1 MLSLRLTEIIC
12 CAGLLIYLLPVFFCL
27 REPSR
32 NPLDQLR
39 QNKRDVPISLPLP
52 PPAANFNTSVP
63 TLSLTPSQEPSFV
76 LFPGQ
81 AQDPIAII
89 PILGPSNDF
98 NSSRTPTSDGTDRNG
113 CPSRALVM
121 GYYPDWVS
129 FTFPPEKIDF
139 KRFDWIDFAFAVP
152 NTKFALQWDE
162 PQTAPKLLKRLV
174 SLAHAANTKV
184 KLSIGGW
191 TGSKHFSPAVSTD
204 QSRRTLVN
212 NIASFYKTYNLDG
225 IDLDWEYPGHKG
237 AHENTVNSN
246 DSANFLSFLKLLRSV
261 LPATARLSAAVETV
275 PFTNSKGN
283 PSMDVSGFAQVLDWV
298 VLMNYDVWGS
308 SSKPGPNAPFRDACG
323 NSTQPG
329 ANAVAAYNSWTSA
342 GFPPCKLVLGLPSY
356 GYISSSTT
364 QRLRTRADSNAVKVI
379 NDDGDSEGQIQFR
392 ELVAQ
397 GALVRSISGDTVSF
411 TAGGGFERRWD
422 SCSDTPFLRSTA
434 SRQVITYDDLE
445 SLSMKAAF
453 AKRVGMLGIN
463 FFDIHGDT
471 DQWDLITTIRKSMA
485 LP

>member
-27 REPSR
+27 QEPSR
-32 NPLDQLR
+32 NALDQLR
-39 QNKRDVPISLPLP
+39 QNKRDVPVSLPLP
-52 PPAANFNTSVP
+52 PPAANFNTSIP

-98 NSSRTPTSDGTDRNG
+98 NSSRTPTDGTDRNG
-113 CPSRALVM
+113 CPSKALVM

-139 KRFDWIDFAFAVP
+139 RRFDWIDFAFAVP
-152 NTKFALQWDE
+152 NAKFALQWDE

-191 TGSKHFSPAVSTD
+191 TGSKHFSSAVSTD

-237 AHENTVNSN
+237 APGNTVNSN
-246 DSANFLSFLKLLRSV
+246 DSANFLSFLKLLRTV
-261 LPATARLSAAVETV
+261 LPAPARLSAAVETV

-356 GYISSSTT
+356 GYISSSTA

-379 NDDGDSEGQIQFR
+379 NDDGDSEGQIQFK

-397 GALVRSISGDTVSF
+397 GAL
-411 TAGGGFERRWD
+411 
-422 SCSDTPFLRSTA
+422 
-434 SRQVITYDDLE
+434 VITYDDLE
-445 SLSMKAAF
+445 SLNMKAAF

-471 DQWDLITTIRKSMA
+471 DQWDLMATIRKSMS